1 MNKDAF
7 LRFIADS
14 HDCGESQLD
23 TAINRGLYRAKN
35 DMFDPKKFFM
45 LAAACVFTFV
55 MCISVILNPLE
66 EASEMYYQNR
76 HKAMPGSA
84 EVLDGYINDIAS
96 NFNRFIGEE

>member
-7 LRFIADS
+7 LRFVTNS
-14 HDCGESQLD
+14 RDCAQLQLD
-23 TAINRGLYRAKN
+23 TAINRWLFRAKN
-35 DMFDPKKFFM
+35 DRLDLKKIFL

-55 MCISVILNPLE
+55 MCISVILIPLE

-84 EVLDGYINDIAS
+84 EVLDGYINDITS

>member
-7 LRFIADS
+7 LRFITNS
-14 HDCGESQLD
+14 RDCGQLQLD

-35 DMFDPKKFFM
+35 DMLDPKKIYI
-45 LAAACVFTFV
+45 LAFACVFAFV
-55 MCISVILNPLE
+55 MCISVILNPFE
-66 EASEMYYQNR
+66 EVLEMYYQNR

-96 NFNRFIGEE
+96 NFKIFIGEK